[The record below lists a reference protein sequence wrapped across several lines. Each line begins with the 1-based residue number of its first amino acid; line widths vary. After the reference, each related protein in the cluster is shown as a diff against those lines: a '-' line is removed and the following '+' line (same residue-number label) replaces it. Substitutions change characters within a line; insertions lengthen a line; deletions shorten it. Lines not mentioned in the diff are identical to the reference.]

1 MTLINHV
8 PNTQG
13 GITGSHVEIF
23 NDALDVPV
31 AIHEYLNSH
40 NARKYG
46 MIEEPCKV
54 IVYNEN
60 AMN

>member
-23 NDALDVPV
+23 NDALDVPS
-31 AIHEYLNSH
+31 SH
-40 NARKYG
+40 T
-46 MIEEPCKV
+46 
-54 IVYNEN
+54 
-60 AMN
+60 